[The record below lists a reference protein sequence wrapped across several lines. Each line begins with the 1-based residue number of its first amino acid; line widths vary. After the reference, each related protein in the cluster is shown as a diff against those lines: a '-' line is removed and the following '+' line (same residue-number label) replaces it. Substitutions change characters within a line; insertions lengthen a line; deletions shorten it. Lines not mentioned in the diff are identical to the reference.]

1 MGSPTNSRFVEPQ
14 IQTDPLPTVLGCVS
28 TVTAQTL
35 MPLPA
40 YGRTFTGSVRGYY
53 FTAPVDFTIV
63 GLRVPDELG
72 NGLQSVEVVRFDGA
86 TPPPPFSGTTNAF
99 VSLARFIDEPSANI
113 LAVNIPV
120 LAGEV
125 IGIYG
130 QASGANSYAGVSG
143 PFTSEIF
150 GFPTDLTRSGMQAR
164 LNSGPMANIWS
175 EAAGPVARVEMYYIP
190 APGGVGL
197 LAMGLIALRRRR

>member
-1 MGSPTNSRFVEPQ
+1 MRLRNVLATV
-14 IQTDPLPTVLGCVS
+14 TVLGCVS

-35 MPLPA
+35 MPLPG
-40 YGRTFTGSVRGYY
+40 YVRTFTGSVRGYY
-53 FTAPVDFTIV
+53 FTAPVDFIIV

-86 TPPPPFSGTTNAF
+86 TPPPAFPGNTNAF
-99 VSLARFIDEPSANI
+99 VSLARFVDEPSANI

-130 QASGANSYAGVSG
+130 QASGANSYGPSG
-143 PFTSEIF
+143 TFLSNIF
-150 GFPTDLTRSGMQAR
+150 GQPTTLTRSGMQAR

-175 EAAGPVARVEMYYIP
+175 ESAGPVSRVEMYYIP